1 MTLPTAPETLV
12 SSMRGVFEEE
22 EGSRVEEE
30 EEVEYKVVPSSSC
43 SLRNM
48 NFFLAGSPSS
58 VSWNIFICVE

>member
-22 EGSRVEEE
+22 EGSRVVE
-30 EEVEYKVVPSSSC
+30 EEVEYRVVPSSSC

-58 VSWNIFICVE
+58 VS